1 MLVSRGFP
9 DKAAAR
15 EKNSLSLQF
24 HFTTP
29 VMKPTPITSRR
40 EFVASIVAAASAA
53 LATRLPAQ
61 SRSQPA
67 TSRNLRDIVV
77 YKDPNCGCCTEW
89 VKHIKAA
96 GFKVNVK
103 DTKEMDTVKR
113 SFGVPKA
120 LESCHTGRIG
130 KYTIEGHVPAD
141 LIIRLVNDQPKG
153 IGLAVPGMPMGSPGM
168 EGGRKDA
175 YQVLLFD
182 NVGNTTVYAK
192 R

>member
-1 MLVSRGFP
+1 MR
-9 DKAAAR
+9 
-15 EKNSLSLQF
+15 
-24 HFTTP
+24 
-29 VMKPTPITSRR
+29 PTETTSRR
-40 EFVASIVAAASAA
+40 VFLASVATAASAA
-53 LATRLPAQ
+53 VATRLLGQPA
-61 SRSQPA
+61 RQPA
-67 TSRNLRDIVV
+67 TSRELRDIVV
-77 YKDPNCGCCTEW
+77 YKDPNCGCCAEW

-96 GFKVNVK
+96 GFKVNVQ
-103 DTKEMDTVKR
+103 DTKDMDTVKR

-141 LIIRLVNDQPKG
+141 LIVRLVNEQPKA
-153 IGLAVPGMPMGSPGM
+153 IGLAVPRMPMGSPGM

-182 NVGNTTVYAK
+182 TVGNTTVYAK